1 MKKCGC
7 KVTAALHEEISQA
20 GRHSI
25 WRRQQKLAE
34 RQCWVVPWWCS
45 EQWIPNPL
53 SGMEV
58 PDEKRLGKS
67 NDEINE
73 DRTRKGSEKNFSSH

>member
-1 MKKCGC
+1 MVYFLPSNTPGKG
-7 KVTAALHEEISQA
+7 
-20 GRHSI
+20 
-25 WRRQQKLAE
+25 
-34 RQCWVVPWWCS
+34 

-73 DRTRKGSEKNFSSH
+73 DRTRKESEKNFASQ